1 MEKTGRKK
9 NIIRFL
15 GWMSLALSVGVILL
29 AALTFTNEN
38 TTVGTGAVQAL
49 NSGWTF
55 TAEEESKEVTL
66 PYFAKSEPYDAVCLS
81 RIVDEELAGKT
92 LAFLSA
98 DKTLFI
104 TLGGE
109 KIYSFGW
116 DGNHWFGKT
125 PGSIKNYV
133 DIPAD
138 AVGKE
143 LFIMSTSPYSDY
155 AGIWGPVTYWARDDV
170 ILHDLR
176 RLFRPLSPS

>member
-38 TTVGTGAVQAL
+38 TSVGTGAVQAL

-104 TLGGE
+104 TLCGE
-109 KIYSFGW
+109 KIYS
-116 DGNHWFGKT
+116 
-125 PGSIKNYV
+125 YA

-155 AGIWGPVTYWARDDV
+155 AGIWGPVTYGARDDV